1 MTDPRPPQDEPP
13 KPSPV
18 RKLLTQVAPYLAVAA
33 AILLFHQRAAAPGAA
48 FNTEDL
54 RDYFI
59 PLRALVQHTV
69 RAGEW
74 PFWQRAIYLGFPLWS
89 FSEAALFQPTTWLY
103 LGVEAAR
110 GVTLGALTHLVVA
123 ALGVFGWM
131 RYRGRSLGAAASGAF
146 VVALGGYTTVH
157 LEHWTFG
164 ATLMWLPWALFAVD
178 VALRRGLSPASLL
191 AAAVCIAGL
200 WFGGAAQLAYFGTL
214 VVGGYVVFRV
224 LGTRGRAWPVLLVL
238 PAGMLLAAPLLLA
251 GAELNANGPR
261 AAGITLSFASL
272 YNWESWRNFVLLLL
286 PNAWGAR
293 DTYSGPWNYWE
304 MTGYVGLAALV
315 LLLTVRPRG
324 IGWYF
329 LFLFGFSFVVA
340 LGTKTPVFEL
350 LFDYLPGFNKFRV
363 ASRTFFIANFAAG
376 FLTAEAVDTLAE
388 RRRWS
393 SALPPILGALLL
405 AGAAWFIGK
414 NAQTWG
420 FRAEEIRAQ
429 LPLALGLLLA
439 LAAWVAVKG
448 VLPRAVFPV
457 GIALLLFVDLHQRFA
472 HVMPVGDARAM
483 TEAVLPRPPSKLPS
497 GARLAQLGLNAN
509 LLATWGGVDGANGY
523 SQLMVARIFDLHY
536 LLREGRFSN
545 THLMPRDHEYGRQT
559 LAPLSPL
566 FPLFATPHLY
576 TRGPMNT
583 PPPLR
588 FVGREGDWWHYEVPA
603 LPLTFFTARHEVLDD
618 AAFGA
623 RGYGFKPFETVALA
637 PTQEPLPPVND
648 AYPPRP
654 APLTERTA
662 NHTRVTVDAPVP
674 GLLVVMDPWYPG
686 WRAEVDGQRAPLL
699 RADYAFMAVPVPAGR
714 HEVVLRY
721 RPATLVPGLACVL
734 AVLGGAGVWSLL
746 RRRQAREAARAVG
759 VH

>member
-1 MTDPRPPQDEPP
+1 MTDPQRPPDEQHTPP
-13 KPSPV
+13 KPRPV
-18 RKLLTQVAPYLAVAA
+18 LASLKQLAPYLVVAA
-33 AILLFHQRAAAPGAA
+33 AVLFFHRRAAAPGAT

-59 PLRALVQHTV
+59 PLRVLVQHTL

-74 PFWQRAIYLGFPLWS
+74 PFWQRSIYLGFPLWS

-131 RYRGRSLGAAASGAF
+131 RHRGRSLGAAASGAF
-146 VVALGGYTTVH
+146 IVALGGYTTVH

-164 ATLMWLPWALFAVD
+164 ATLMWLPWALLAVD

-191 AAAVCIAGL
+191 AAAACIAGL

-261 AAGITLSFASL
+261 AAGITLEFASL
-272 YNWESWRNFVLLLL
+272 YNWMDWHSFVLLLL
-286 PNAWGAR
+286 PDAWGPR
-293 DTYSGPWNYWE
+293 DAYSGPWNYWE

-315 LLLTVRPRG
+315 LVLTVRPRG

-340 LGTKTPVFEL
+340 LGTQTPVFEL
-350 LFDYLPGFNKFRV
+350 LFNHLPGFNKFRV

-376 FLTAEAVDTLAE
+376 FLTAEAVDALAE
-388 RRRWS
+388 RPRWR
-393 SALPPILGALLL
+393 SALPPLLGALLL
-405 AGAAWFIGK
+405 AGAVGFIGR
-414 NAQTWG
+414 NAESWG
-420 FRAEEIRAQ
+420 FRAEEVRAQ
-429 LPLALGLLLA
+429 LPLALGLLLV
-439 LAAWVAVKG
+439 LATWVALKG
-448 VLPRAVFPV
+448 VVPRAVFPV

-472 HVMPVGDARAM
+472 DTMPVTEARALRQAALPGPPP
-483 TEAVLPRPPSKLPS
+483 TLPR
-497 GARLAQLGLNAN
+497 GARLAQLGMNAN
-509 LLATWGGVDGANGY
+509 LLASWGVEGANGY
-523 SQLMVARIFDLHY
+523 SQLLVARIFDLHY

-545 THLMPRDHEYGRQT
+545 THHLTPRDHEYGRQT

-583 PPPLR
+583 PPQMRL
-588 FVGREGDWWHYEVPA
+588 VGREGAYWHYEVPA
-603 LPLTFFTARHEVLDD
+603 LPLTFFTARHEVMDD
-618 AAFGA
+618 ARFGA
-623 RGYGFKPFETVALA
+623 QGFNFKPFETVALA
-637 PTQEPLPPVND
+637 PTQEPLPPTND
-648 AYPPRP
+648 SHPPR
-654 APLTERTA
+654 AVPLTERTA

-721 RPATLVPGLACVL
+721 RPATLFPGLACVL
-734 AVLGGAGVWSLL
+734 AVLGGAGGWSLL
-746 RRRQAREAARAVG
+746 RRRRKAPAVG
-759 VH
+759 VD